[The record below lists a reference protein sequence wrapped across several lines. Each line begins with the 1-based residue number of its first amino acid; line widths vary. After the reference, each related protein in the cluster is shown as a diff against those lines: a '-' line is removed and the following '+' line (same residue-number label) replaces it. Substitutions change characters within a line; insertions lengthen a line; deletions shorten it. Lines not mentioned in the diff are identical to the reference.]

1 MNLQVEKEKKEEV
14 KMNVS
19 KVGNQTSSQ
28 DPQAV
33 NSRSTFFQT
42 TKVWCS
48 NVSWDPAG
56 VLGTLLNFH
65 FQGFC
70 WEPEHVPDSED

>member
-1 MNLQVEKEKKEEV
+1 MNLQVKKEKKEEV

-33 NSRSTFFQT
+33 NSRSTFSDDKSLVFKSSMGSRGSAWNIT
-42 TKVWCS
+42 
-48 NVSWDPAG
+48 
-56 VLGTLLNFH
+56 
-65 FQGFC
+65 
-70 WEPEHVPDSED
+70 